1 MEKDD
6 FEKLMAGAQDAL
18 AYAEGDRSRGVAHSV
33 STVDVAAIRKKL
45 DLSQA
50 QFADTFGLE
59 KSAVQEWEHGRRR
72 PDRAARVLLRVIERN
87 PQAVKDALR
96 PE

>member
-1 MEKDD
+1 MKKDD

-18 AYAEGDRSRGVAHSV
+18 AYAEGDMSRGVAHSV
-33 STVDVAAIRKKL
+33 STVDVVAIRKKL

-59 KSAVQEWEHGRRR
+59 KSAVQECEHGRRR
-72 PDRAARVLLRVIERN
+72 PDRAARVLLRVIERS

>member
-1 MEKDD
+1 MKKDD

-18 AYAEGDRSRGVAHSV
+18 AYAEGDKSRGIAHSV
-33 STVDVAAIRKKL
+33 STVDVVAIRKKF

-50 QFADTFGLE
+50 QFAETFGLE
-59 KSAVQEWEHGRRR
+59 KSALQEWEHGRRR